1 MLFGCIP
8 RVRHCGVVLCDGLSI
23 VALRGPNAWWALVV
37 LALGVA
43 ASYPSALSYGYLAN
57 VPELEARII
66 RANIWMAA
74 VTVAYLTFAFSG
86 RLQKLERTAVG
97 PTNRWA
103 SFSHPVLRRH
113 CALRILAA
121 PRLKMCPNPAL
132 NRTGRH
138 VASLLDIGAARRLA
152 RFVRRRSVP
161 LGVHA
166 ASATALGLLRVAA
179 KARRWRTVDGW
190 SLSRSGASCRAP
202 WILA

>member
-1 MLFGCIP
+1 MAIACPHCRAPYFSMGQVFANAV
-8 RVRHCGVVLCDGLSI
+8 RVYSASSPLRCVLCDGLSI

-86 RLQKLERTAVG
+86 RLQKLEGTAVG

-103 SFSHPVLRRH
+103 SLVT
-113 CALRILAA
+113 IL
-121 PRLKMCPNPAL
+121 
-132 NRTGRH
+132 
-138 VASLLDIGAARRLA
+138 
-152 RFVRRRSVP
+152 F
-161 LGVHA
+161 LGVIV
-166 ASATALGLLRVAA
+166 LYGFWLLR
-179 KARRWRTVDGW
+179 G
-190 SLSRSGASCRAP
+190 
-202 WILA
+202 